1 MKGTKNSEARA
12 RYDRKIGA
20 NLTLIGF
27 EWSED
32 SHSHTMSDFE
42 IDLLGE
48 VEDSGEDAERGVGWV
63 VYNAFQGEVGDR
75 IKLTKN
81 WEYKN

>member
-20 NLTLIGF
+20 NLMLIGF

-32 SHSHTMSDFE
+32 SSHMMSDFE
-42 IDLLGE
+42 IDLLGD
-48 VEDSGEDAERGVGWV
+48 VEDCGEDVERSVGWV
-63 VYNAFQGEVGDR
+63 IYNTFQGKVGDIIELR
-75 IKLTKN
+75 KN